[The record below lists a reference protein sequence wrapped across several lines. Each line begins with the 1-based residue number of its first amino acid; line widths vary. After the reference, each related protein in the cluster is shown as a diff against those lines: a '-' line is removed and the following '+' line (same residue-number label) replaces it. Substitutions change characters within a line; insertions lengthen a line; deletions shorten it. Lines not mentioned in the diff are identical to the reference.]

1 MKRVIL
7 IITLLSILLPIAL
20 DARDGGDVI
29 WSYYADVE
37 NPWDWHHIRSI
48 KNIAD
53 VNGDGHED
61 ALAVSEN
68 DTLYCL
74 SGEAGDVIWTFT
86 ADPCFITR
94 GLTSVP
100 DLDNDGISD
109 VMLGTIWGTKKV
121 FAISGAT
128 GGIIWQY
135 DTHEYG
141 TGGWIYE
148 VAPMSDMD
156 GDGITDIL
164 ASAGGDAYRAY
175 LFSGATGTKI
185 WEYSPGPY
193 AVFGIREA
201 GDLNGDSNP
210 DVVITTGNYVAS
222 AFRTIALNG
231 SDGSELWNVG
241 LTSTGWTVTPIGDID
256 SDDVN
261 DVAVGTMDG
270 KVIAFSGDDGTVIWT
285 RNIGGTVVD
294 LYPLPDINEDGI
306 PELLPSGT
314 GMSSFYCIDGLTG
327 NVIWSTSA
335 ADQVFTSV
343 AIPDISG
350 DGIWDVVGGTGFSSC
365 VFYAMDGLSG
375 DNLWTKNMSSS
386 VESAWWIEDIDNN
399 GSSDILV
406 GLRDGWIYALADGN
420 PVGVDDTIETQEEL
434 RLYQNYPNPFNTS
447 TLISYNLATNRH
459 ELTRIKIYNVKGQVV
474 KQFSIVNNKLSIE
487 WDGKDE
493 SGSSVLNGI
502 YFYQIEANNFKSKIK
517 KMVLIR

>member
-1 MKRVIL
+1 MKRVIF
-7 IITLLSILLPIAL
+7 IITLLSMLLPIAL
-20 DARDGGDVI
+20 DARDGGDII
-29 WSYYADVE
+29 WSYFANVE
-37 NPWDWHHIRSI
+37 NLWDWHHIRSI

-74 SGEAGDVIWTFT
+74 SGETGDVIWTFT
-86 ADPCFITR
+86 ADPCYITR

-109 VMLGTIWGTKKV
+109 VMLGTIGGTRKV

-164 ASAGGDAYRAY
+164 AGAGGDAHRAY

-193 AVFGIREA
+193 AVFGIRA
-201 GDLNGDSNP
+201 VGDLNGDSNP
-210 DVVITTGNYVAS
+210 DVVITTGDHVPS

-231 SDGSELWNVG
+231 SDGSELWNIL
-241 LTSTGWTVTPIGDID
+241 LTDTGWTVTPIGDID

-270 KVIAFSGDDGTVIWT
+270 KVIAFSGVDGTVIWT
-285 RNIGGTVVD
+285 RNIGGYVVD

-327 NVIWSTSA
+327 DVIWSTPA

-350 DGIWDVVGGTGFSSC
+350 DGIWDVVGGTGYSNC
-365 VFYAMDGLSG
+365 IFYAINGVTG
-375 DNLWTKNMSSS
+375 DNLWTKDMSSS

-420 PVGVDDTIETQEEL
+420 PVGVDDTIEIQKEL
-434 RLYQNYPNPFNTS
+434 RLYQNYPNPFSGS
-447 TLISYNLATNRH
+447 TTISFSATDLNRFSQ
-459 ELTRIKIYNVKGQVV
+459 IKIYNLKGQLV
-474 KQFSIVNNKLSIE
+474 KQFSIVNSQLSIK
-487 WDGKDE
+487 WDGKDF
-493 SGSSVLNGI
+493 SGKAVPNGV
-502 YFYQIEANNFKSKIK
+502 YFYQLKTENYNESK
-517 KMVLIR
+517 KMLLIR